1 VNFDRKGKKTS
12 NKDWQ
17 STTDEEARIA
27 KLKDG
32 RIHMACKPEHVVDQ
46 QSGAIVR

>member
-27 KLKDG
+27 KLNSLLKNS
-32 RIHMACKPEHVVDQ
+32 P
-46 QSGAIVR
+46 VRA